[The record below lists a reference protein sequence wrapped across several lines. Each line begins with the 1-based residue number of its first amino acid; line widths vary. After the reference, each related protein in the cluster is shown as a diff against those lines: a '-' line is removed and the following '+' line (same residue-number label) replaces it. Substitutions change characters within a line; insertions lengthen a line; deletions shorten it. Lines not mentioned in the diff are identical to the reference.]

1 MPCDSALPQERIDVF
16 QRWIDTGKTA

>member
-1 MPCDSALPQERIDVF
+1 MPCDSAWPQERIDVF